1 MLSALV
7 IDDELFAREELT
19 ELLEETGQI
28 EVIDQAG
35 NAIEGLKKINQL
47 KPDVVFLDIQ
57 MPQVTGIELLGM
69 LDPDTMPYVVF
80 ATAYDEFAIQ
90 AFEDN
95 AFDYLLKPIDTQRLA
110 KTVQRLIK
118 SSLNK
123 SGQHS
128 QQQVNAIA
136 PQNLDQ
142 VPCIGLNRIMIIPT
156 QEIEFAYSD
165 ISGVH
170 VQTPQ
175 QSATSQ
181 LTLKILEEKTPL
193 VRCHR
198 QYLVNVKAIKEIKLL
213 ENGLAEI
220 LTHSQHPIPVSRRY
234 LKPLKERLGFH

>member
-28 EVIDQAG
+28 EVIGHAS

-57 MPQVTGIELLGM
+57 MPQITGIELLGM
-69 LDPDTMPYVVF
+69 LDPDTMPKVVF
-80 ATAYDEFAIQ
+80 VTAYDEFAIQ

-95 AFDYLLKPIDTQRLA
+95 AFDYLLKPVDTCRLE
-110 KTVQRLIK
+110 KTVKRLLK
-118 SSLNK
+118 SENQDQASPAVL
-123 SGQHS
+123 
-128 QQQVNAIA
+128 A
-136 PQNLDQ
+136 PQTLDQ
-142 VPCIGLNRIMIIPT
+142 VPCIGHNRIMIIPT
-156 QEIEFAYSD
+156 QDVEFAYTD

-170 VQTPQ
+170 VQTREQ
-175 QSATSQ
+175 KATSQ
-181 LTLKILEEKTPL
+181 LTLKVLEEKTPL

-198 QYLVNVKAIKEIKLL
+198 QFLVNIKAIKEIKLL

-220 LTHSQHPIPVSRRY
+220 ITVSNHPIPVSRRY
-234 LKPLKERLGFH
+234 LKTLKELLGFH

>member
-28 EVIDQAG
+28 EVLDQAA

-69 LDPDTMPYVVF
+69 LDPDTMPKVVF
-80 ATAYDEFAIQ
+80 VTAYDQFAIQ
-90 AFEDN
+90 AFEEN
-95 AFDYLLKPIDTQRLA
+95 AFDYLLKPVDTARLE
-110 KTVQRLIK
+110 KTLVRLLK
-118 SSLNK
+118 SEVKPDVTVLSP
-123 SGQHS
+123 
-128 QQQVNAIA
+128 AT
-136 PQNLDQ
+136 LDQ
-142 VPCIGLNRIMIIPT
+142 VPCVGLNRIMIIPT
-156 QEIEFAYSD
+156 SEVECAYSD

-170 VQTPQ
+170 VQTTEQ
-175 QSATSQ
+175 TATSQ

-220 LTHSQHPIPVSRRY
+220 ITLSDHKVPVSRRY
-234 LKPLKERLGFH
+234 LKTLKEMLGFH

>member
-19 ELLEETGQI
+19 ELLEETGHI
-28 EVIDQAG
+28 EVIDQAS

-57 MPQVTGIELLGM
+57 MPQITGIELLAM
-69 LDPDTMPYVVF
+69 LDPETMPNVVF
-80 ATAYDEFAIQ
+80 VTAFDEFAVQ

-95 AFDYLLKPIDTQRLA
+95 AFDYLLKPVDTCRLE
-110 KTVQRLIK
+110 KTVKRLLK
-118 SSLNK
+118 SK
-123 SGQHS
+123 QADIH
-128 QQQVNAIA
+128 QFAAIT

-142 VPCIGLNRIMIIPT
+142 VPCIGLNRIVIIPT
-156 QEIEFAYSD
+156 QDVEFAYSD

-170 VQTPQ
+170 VQTHEQ
-175 QSATSQ
+175 KATSQ
-181 LTLKILEEKTPL
+181 LTLKVLEEKTPL

-198 QYLVNVKAIKEIKLL
+198 QFLVNIKAIKEIKLL

-220 LTHSQHPIPVSRRY
+220 ITVSDHPLPVSRRY
-234 LKPLKERLGFH
+234 LKTLKEMLGFH